1 MVPDPKKTV
10 QKIMLKLPYVLELFH
25 SLQSKKQLLQEAV
38 ILGDGDTILMV
49 GYIFPST
56 IMSTKISP
64 NKVKFLFYKYYLDDT
79 ILYLNKVSFV
89 WCLTLIKVKSAR
101 NLLAGGS

>member
-10 QKIMLKLPYVLELFH
+10 QKMMLKLPYVLELFH
-25 SLQSKKQLLQEAV
+25 SLISKKQLLQEAI

-56 IMSTKISP
+56 FMTVTSTQISP
-64 NKVKFLFYKYYLDDT
+64 NKVKFLFHKYYVDNTIFKQEFFLDG
-79 ILYLNKVSFV
+79 
-89 WCLTLIKVKSAR
+89 A
-101 NLLAGGS
+101 